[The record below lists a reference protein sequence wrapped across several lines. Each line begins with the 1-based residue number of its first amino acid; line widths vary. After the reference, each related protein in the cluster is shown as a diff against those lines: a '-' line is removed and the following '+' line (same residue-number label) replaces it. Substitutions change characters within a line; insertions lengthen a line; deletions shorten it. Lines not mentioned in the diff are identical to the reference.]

1 MLSQMARFHA
11 FLWLNNIL
19 LYIYCI
25 FFIHPSTDGHTGCIR
40 ILVTVNN
47 HAMKLGVQTSMFI
60 ATLFTIAKAWKQPKC
75 PSAEE
80 WIKKRWCIYSMDCY
94 SATKRKEP
102 GSLLLLMRA
111 FILWDVS
118 FLFLLSPFASL
129 SSPWFVLSVSL
140 SHKVHAFFILVMTLR
155 TWFLKFTSVS

>member
-1 MLSQMARFHA
+1 MLCFYCPAKWMSYTYTYTPSLLDVLPIQVTTERWVESPVLYSRFSLVIYATAR
-11 FLWLNNIL
+11 
-19 LYIYCI
+19 
-25 FFIHPSTDGHTGCIR
+25 S
-40 ILVTVNN
+40 
-47 HAMKLGVQTSMFI
+47 
-60 ATLFTIAKAWKQPKC
+60 WKQPKC

-111 FILWDVS
+111 FILGDVS